1 MGGQNSKLRVKFDE
15 GNTVVVLIS
24 PKRTVHD
31 ATIKAV
37 QKYKKSTGKD
47 VSVSGLKVRG
57 NLLRPAPSHV
67 TPAKESAF
75 RDQVAVNYCILLS
88 EREGLHLGG

>member
-57 NLLRPAPSHV
+57 NLLRPAPAPSHV
-67 TPAKESAF
+67 STAKESAF
-75 RDQVAVNYCILLS
+75 RDQVAVK
-88 EREGLHLGG
+88 